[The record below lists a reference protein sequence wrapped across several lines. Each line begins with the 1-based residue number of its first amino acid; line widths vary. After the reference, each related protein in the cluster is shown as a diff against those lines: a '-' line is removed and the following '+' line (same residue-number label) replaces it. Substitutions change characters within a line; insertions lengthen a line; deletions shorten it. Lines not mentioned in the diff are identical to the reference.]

1 MVFVATILMTTATL
15 VRPSS
20 ALPNFK
26 NMTTITGHTTT
37 TASAIGD
44 LHLPSSSSIQKKRN
58 GLMHDVYDAHMKN
71 NIGRGGGR
79 RLISFSNGETV
90 VDLDEVLHLGWKDN
104 RLLVEITT
112 SSTNAVVDML
122 PDLEEYGFEV
132 TACNDYT
139 CSGYLDIAVFPAVED
154 LSTVQFIMPSMR
166 STQSS
171 ASKNTGVLS
180 QAINALQVDKVRS
193 AYPHLD
199 GEGMT
204 VGILSDS
211 YNTRGGASADIENGE
226 LPSDGVRVLR
236 EFSSGRGFDEGRAMA
251 QLIHDIAPNATLV
264 FRTAVEGT
272 VDFANGIQELAD
284 AGCDVI
290 VDDVSKSI
298 LLCVVVLMF
307 MLSSLSSPIVYTTMI
322 DWFHQSY
329 LENRTSRKGLL
340 PNRRAMLLNSVLYH
354 TLRRQEMKDSNHGKV
369 NMQVLNACL
378 ITFRVM
384 ILVTAKSHNALKSLK
399 RHYSSYNGT
408 NRMHPSVVHRPV
420 LRMTLIY

>member
-15 VRPSS
+15 IRPSS

-26 NMTTITGHTTT
+26 NLTTTTGHTTT

-44 LHLPSSSSIQKKRN
+44 LHLPSSSIQKKRN

-71 NIGRGGGR
+71 DVGRGGGR

-112 SSTNAVVDML
+112 SSTNAMIDML

-139 CSGYLDIAVFPAVED
+139 CSGYLDIVMFPAVED

-211 YNTRGGASADIENGE
+211 YNTRGGASTDIENGE

-251 QLIHDIAPNATLV
+251 QLIHDIAPNATIV

-284 AGCDVI
+284 AGCDII
-290 VDDVSKSI
+290 VDDVSKSFF
-298 LLCVVVLMF
+298 LVLMF
-307 MLSSLSSPIVYTTMI
+307 MLSYLSSPIVYTTII
-322 DWFHQSY
+322 DCFHQSS

-340 PNRRAMLLNSVLYH
+340 PNRRAMLLNSVMYL
-354 TLRRQEMKDSNHGKV
+354 TLRRQEMKDNNHGKV
-369 NMQVLNACL
+369 NMQVLNA
-378 ITFRVM
+378 
-384 ILVTAKSHNALKSLK
+384 
-399 RHYSSYNGT
+399 
-408 NRMHPSVVHRPV
+408 
-420 LRMTLIY
+420 